1 VSVELFGK
9 DGAEMTDEEER
20 GEARHYNLALETGS
34 FKLTGHEAELKIIA
48 KAVKKNP
55 LLMGVYGVI
64 AVVGLFASYFSS
76 GWFSVAITFVVD
88 VLTLFVGWHMAHEV
102 IKETIR

>member
-1 VSVELFGK
+1 
-9 DGAEMTDEEER
+9 MTDEEKR
-20 GEARHYNLALETGS
+20 GEARHYKLELERSS
-34 FKLTGHEAELKIIA
+34 FKLTGHEAELKVIA

-64 AVVGLFASYFSS
+64 TVVGLFASYFSS
-76 GWFSVAITFVVD
+76 GWCSVAISLVVD
-88 VLTLFVGWHMAHEV
+88 GLTLFVGWNMAHEV